1 MTMSRSNNV
10 VMPVG
15 NPDYVQKL
23 AVGLPR
29 HTSEHEAFERW
40 RPNLKSEQYE
50 GTGYDLSGLDD
61 GGAGGFGQAPAGAAA
76 PTSDPLSYIM
86 GVLGPAGVGLIAIG
100 AIIYFVFLR
109 KEK

>member
-1 MTMSRSNNV
+1 
-10 VMPVG
+10 MPVG
-15 NPDYVQKL
+15 HADYTAML
-23 AVGLPR
+23 SRGLPR
-29 HTSEHEAFERW
+29 HTSEHEAFQRLQLNLESERY
-40 RPNLKSEQYE
+40 P